1 MLIFN
6 QTLTIKTRLWL
17 NFGLVISILSGIGIF
32 VLIQMQALTDTTNK
46 LYKHPYTVTKSIK
59 EVDTNLNQMRNHL
72 LTLLLDKDASHLN
85 SQIAAIDAIKNDVQ
99 VKSTLIKE
107 RFLGDQQE
115 VNALIVEFNKLTEL
129 REKTIQLLKS
139 GNLDQA
145 IEFALGGDHSKQFE
159 LVVQQINKIEN
170 FANNKAESF
179 MNNAQLQSRQIRIVT
194 ITIITV
200 AIGLIWWMMFFLF
213 RAINRPLSQ
222 AVEIADAISGGNF
235 DNQIIIKTKDE
246 IGQLLEALSCMQT
259 QLRTRLEE
267 DNRIAEEIN
276 AVTQL
281 ASQGDFSQRLQV
293 ESKKGM
299 FKVIADSINQVLIAN
314 QLAIQDLIH
323 VFAAVAQGDLTKTI
337 TNNYQGEL
345 AKLKQDANAT
355 VQKLTQVTEEI
366 GIATRTA
373 SQGDFSKRIN
383 LENKTGTFRLLGES
397 INQVLDYNQLAIKD
411 LTRVFSAVAQ
421 GNLTEI
427 ITNNYQGEL
436 AQLKQDANATV
447 QKLTQVTEEIGI
459 ATRTASQG
467 DFSKRINLEN
477 KTGTFRLLG
486 ESINQVLDYNQL
498 AIKDLTRVFS
508 AVAQGNLTETI
519 TNNYQGELAQLK
531 QDANATVQKLT
542 QVTEEIGIA
551 TRTASQG
558 DFSKRINLE
567 NKTGTFRLLG
577 ESINQVLD
585 YNQLAIKD
593 LTRVFS
599 AVAQG
604 NLTETIINN
613 YQGELAQLKQDAN
626 ATVQKLTLVT
636 EEIAEVTHAAAQGN
650 FGKRIALEKK
660 TGTFRILG
668 ESINQVLDYNQLAI
682 KDLMRVF
689 AAIAQGNLTQT
700 ITNDYSGE
708 LAQLKQDANATV
720 AKLMEVMGI
729 IKQSSTMV
737 NHAAGELSQANANL
751 SQRATQ
757 QAASLEETAASM
769 QQMTGTVQQ
778 NSENAKQAN
787 LLANNA
793 RERAELGNQ
802 VVNTAVVAIN
812 EISKSSKKI
821 GEIVSVIDEIA
832 FQTNLLALNA
842 AVEAARAGEQGRGFA
857 VVATEV
863 RTLAQRSATAAK
875 EIKALIQDSNL
886 KMDEGIRLGNQSG
899 QTLTEIVM
907 AVKKVNDIISE
918 IAAASIEQ
926 SQGIEQVNKA
936 ITQMDEMVEQNSAL
950 VEQTAAASESMSDQA
965 QTLRKQVAFFK
976 MNETPEESSNHAS
989 FRPKSKTAPVNSTSS
1004 SSQTKAKPKPVPT
1017 LNKEEW
1023 TDF

>member
-345 AKLKQDANAT
+345 AK
-355 VQKLTQVTEEI
+355 
-366 GIATRTA
+366 
-373 SQGDFSKRIN
+373 
-383 LENKTGTFRLLGES
+383 
-397 INQVLDYNQLAIKD
+397 
-411 LTRVFSAVAQ
+411 
-421 GNLTEI
+421 
-427 ITNNYQGEL
+427 
-436 AQLKQDANATV
+436 
-447 QKLTQVTEEIGI
+447 
-459 ATRTASQG
+459 
-467 DFSKRINLEN
+467 
-477 KTGTFRLLG
+477 
-486 ESINQVLDYNQL
+486 
-498 AIKDLTRVFS
+498 
-508 AVAQGNLTETI
+508 
-519 TNNYQGELAQLK
+519 LK

>member
-519 TNNYQGELAQLK
+519 
-531 QDANATVQKLT
+531 
-542 QVTEEIGIA
+542 
-551 TRTASQG
+551 
-558 DFSKRINLE
+558 
-567 NKTGTFRLLG
+567 
-577 ESINQVLD
+577 
-585 YNQLAIKD
+585 
-593 LTRVFS
+593 
-599 AVAQG
+599 
-604 NLTETIINN
+604 INN